1 MYFLCVYVN
10 FMYFECVLLYVCMC
24 TLVVCTIYIY
34 IYIYVYMCVFS
45 VYVLCVCVKI
55 FVKKSTYSAMNYVGY
70 MPYPKLELQSAM

>member
-1 MYFLCVYVN
+1 MCVALCMYVHLSC
-10 FMYFECVLLYVCMC
+10 LYY
-24 TLVVCTIYIY
+24 IYIY